1 MTSFFRSMSRRRD
14 GVRSPMSKKNSD
26 GAPPKAPRGQLRF
39 RDRDP
44 KVIGV
49 WGAVGVVA
57 LMAVS
62 LNYDRIPYINGMHGA
77 TVYVADAAGLNTG
90 DEVHVAGMRVGSV
103 RKLQLDGD
111 RVRVKFDIDTDV
123 DLGADTSAQIKTDSI
138 LGRRALGIFS
148 DGRGELEDR
157 TIPIDRTSVPYS
169 LTSALGDLSDTVEA
183 MDTDSVQDA
192 LDVLAETMED
202 SSPEVRGAI
211 DGITRLSRSLNERD
225 EAVRDLLDKAAG
237 TTDVLGQR
245 SDQINQLMVDGNV
258 LFTQLDMRKRA
269 LSELIVN
276 IDELARQ
283 LSGLVQD
290 NEAQIGPA
298 LDKLEQVSDLL
309 IRNKEDIDLGLRR
322 IVPFSTALSEAVSS
336 GPWFNAYVSNLSL
349 GQYQQTIL
357 RDLMPLI
364 DDRVQPEPGLVT
376 EPTIPGVPGLTTMD
390 EFPGWGEKRL
400 PR

>member
-1 MTSFFRSMSRRRD
+1 
-14 GVRSPMSKKNSD
+14 MSKKKDD

-90 DEVHVAGMRVGSV
+90 DEVQVAGMQVGTV
-103 RKLQLDGD
+103 RKIELDGD
-111 RVRVKFDIDTDV
+111 KVRVRFDIDTDV
-123 DLGADTSAQIKTDSI
+123 ELGSDTSAQIKTDSI
-138 LGRRALGIFS
+138 LGRRALGVYS
-148 DGRGELEDR
+148 DGRGELADR
-157 TIPIDRTSVPYS
+157 TIPLERTSVPYS

-183 MDTDSVQDA
+183 MDTDSVQEA
-192 LDVLAETMED
+192 LDVLSETMED
-202 SSPEVRGAI
+202 SAPEVRGAI

-225 EAVRDLLDKAAG
+225 EAVRELLDKAAG
-237 TTDVLGQR
+237 TTDVLGHR
-245 SDQINQLMVDGNV
+245 SEQINQLMVDGNT
-258 LFTQLDMRKRA
+258 LFTQLDLRRRA

-283 LSGLVQD
+283 LSGVVQD

-309 IRNKEDIDLGLRR
+309 IRNKDDIDLGLRR
-322 IVPFSTALSEAVSS
+322 IVPFSTALSEAVAS

-349 GQYQQTIL
+349 GQYQQSL
-357 RDLMPLI
+357 VRDLMPLI

-376 EPTIPGVPGLTTMD
+376 EPTMPGAPELTLMD